1 MRQGRRNRQAGEHC
15 AAKGGPQ
22 NTTALVRFHVSLHLL
37 LLVDTLRPT
46 VRVVRRNSDLARLD
60 GHRMVMR
67 PPSTGNYEIAQ
78 PP

>member
-1 MRQGRRNRQAGEHC
+1 
-15 AAKGGPQ
+15 
-22 NTTALVRFHVSLHLL
+22 

>member
-1 MRQGRRNRQAGEHC
+1 
-15 AAKGGPQ
+15 
-22 NTTALVRFHVSLHLL
+22 

-67 PPSTGNYEIAQ
+67 PLGTGNYEIAQ